1 MHLIEKPP
9 MGQFLVTL
17 LLVIAVSLLM
27 IVFPLAVLPR

>member
-1 MHLIEKPP
+1 MHLVEKPP

-27 IVFPLAVLPR
+27 IVFPSAVLPQ

>member
-17 LLVIAVSLLM
+17 LLVIAVSLFM